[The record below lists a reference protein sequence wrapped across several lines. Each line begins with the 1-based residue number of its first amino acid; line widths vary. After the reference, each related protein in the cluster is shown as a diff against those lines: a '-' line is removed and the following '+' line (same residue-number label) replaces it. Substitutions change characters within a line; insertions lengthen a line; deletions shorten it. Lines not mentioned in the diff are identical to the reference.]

1 MRAPLKL
8 TVAAALVAATAWAAP
23 EVLKGIRYRA
33 VTLAHEERKMF
44 KIPDVEKVTGSSGA
58 CLEETLDLEETQTLV
73 ITATCESVRT
83 SMVWL
88 KDGTRIHMLACAEA
102 SAVRPDLKKLRVKWQ
117 GELKKWKST
126 TACVRNGR
134 VELHGWVES
143 AADRDKLQAMV
154 EKQDPTKLVNKV
166 ELIDE

>member
-1 MRAPLKL
+1 MLRIPAGLGL
-8 TVAAALVAATAWAAP
+8 LLALAAWAAPP

-33 VTLAHEERKMF
+33 VTLDHEERKMF

-73 ITATCESVRT
+73 LTATCESVRT

-88 KDGTRIHMLACAEA
+88 KDGTRIHMLACAEGKG
-102 SAVRPDLKKLRVKWQ
+102 VRADLKKLRVKWQ
-117 GELKKWKST
+117 GDLKKWKSV
-126 TACVRNGR
+126 TACVRGGR
-134 VELHGWVES
+134 VELHGWVDQKEDHERI
-143 AADRDKLQAMV
+143 AAMALKA
-154 EKQDPTKLVNKV
+154 DPEKLVNKV